1 MKLYDL
7 FILNIAY
14 RLRKQNDQQIQ
25 RDWIKQ
31 QKREHQWNDENET
44 RENKEYADQTEAM
57 TRMRGMLEDEMS
69 SKKNNQLKELQ
80 AYNKRQADEKK
91 QRENNWKNNQEN
103 QNQSEIS
110 RTNMS
115 DFMQEAAATTNSQ
128 LAPHRYV
135 PYHFKGLRPEQVDS
149 IKIERELQCTK
160 NEQERTNQKD
170 EEYAWAVQ
178 NLANTQH

>member
-69 SKKNNQLKELQ
+69 SKKNN
-80 AYNKRQADEKK
+80 
-91 QRENNWKNNQEN
+91 
-103 QNQSEIS
+103 
-110 RTNMS
+110 
-115 DFMQEAAATTNSQ
+115 
-128 LAPHRYV
+128 
-135 PYHFKGLRPEQVDS
+135 
-149 IKIERELQCTK
+149 
-160 NEQERTNQKD
+160 
-170 EEYAWAVQ
+170 
-178 NLANTQH
+178 

>member
-31 QKREHQWNDENET
+31 QKREHQWNDENDN

-69 SKKNNQLKELQ
+69 SKKNN
-80 AYNKRQADEKK
+80 
-91 QRENNWKNNQEN
+91 
-103 QNQSEIS
+103 
-110 RTNMS
+110 
-115 DFMQEAAATTNSQ
+115 
-128 LAPHRYV
+128 
-135 PYHFKGLRPEQVDS
+135 
-149 IKIERELQCTK
+149 
-160 NEQERTNQKD
+160 
-170 EEYAWAVQ
+170 
-178 NLANTQH
+178 